1 MSGAD
6 GELQSGTPRGARN
19 DAQPSP
25 GAALVQ
31 VQGLSCAYGSSR
43 VLFDLDFSIQP
54 GETLGLLGRNG
65 MGKTTLIRAL
75 TGLKSSQAK
84 TIVFDGTSI
93 QGRSADWIARLGVGL
108 VPEGRQVFT
117 NLTVHE
123 HLAAFATVRNGSAQP
138 WSPQRVYELFPRL
151 KERRAH
157 LGRELSGGERQMLGI
172 GRALMMGPRVLMLD
186 EPSIGLAP
194 MLVEQVLVTMRRL
207 ADEGLSILLVEQNVR
222 AALQVV
228 DRLMLLERG
237 RLMKEG
243 DARTMAGD
251 ASIAQAYLG
260 GHR

>member
-1 MSGAD
+1 MTRAETHPHAAAPATVLQASKLQVDHAGHRAVALD
-6 GELQSGTPRGARN
+6 SLMVGRGELVGVVGANGAGKSTLVNAIAGFSRGRPRVAGEIRLDGQSVGHWPAHR
-19 DAQPSP
+19 
-25 GAALVQ
+25 
-31 VQGLSCAYGSSR
+31 R
-43 VLFDLDFSIQP
+43 VRA
-54 GETLGLLGRNG
+54 GLL
-65 MGKTTLIRAL
+65 
-75 TGLKSSQAK
+75 
-84 TIVFDGTSI
+84 
-93 QGRSADWIARLGVGL
+93 L
-108 VPEGRQVFT
+108 VPEGRLVFDSMSVQD
-117 NLTVHE
+117 NLSV
-123 HLAAFATVRNGSAQP
+123 AFHPDGGSAQAP
-138 WSPQRVYELFPRL
+138 RRAYSREEVYELFPRL
-151 KERRAH
+151 KERRDH